1 MLHGRRDSRF
11 GRLLRYGFNDPAAAE
26 RLLDLPELAGV
37 RGDPV
42 LLDALGGTADP
53 DLALLGLVR
62 LVEAL
67 PGPEDAGGTGRDGS
81 RQALLDTLVA
91 AKPLRDRL
99 LGVLGASE
107 ALGDHLA
114 RHPGDWQSLVTYEAA
129 DLHPTTPEFERA
141 LAEGV
146 RGPAGMA
153 RPRPDALRAA
163 YRRALL
169 GIAARDVCGTI
180 DVVQSAAE
188 LADLATA
195 TLRAALEIAAEEQPA
210 DAARCRLAVI
220 GMGKCGGRELNY
232 VSDVDVIF
240 VAEPAADDGGREG
253 EEAKALQAATRLA
266 SRMMR
271 ICSDVTAEGT
281 IWPVDA
287 NLRPEGRNGP
297 LVRTLSSHLAYYQ
310 RWAKTWEFQALLK
323 ARPVAGDPELGR
335 AYVEAVEPLVW
346 QAAERENFVTDVQ
359 QMRRRVVE
367 NIPVAQIERELKLGP
382 GGLRDVE
389 FAVQLLQLVHGR
401 TDPSL
406 RSGTTLDA
414 LDALAAGGYVGRADA
429 AVLDSAY
436 RFLRSMEHRIQ
447 LYKLRRTH
455 LIPED
460 EAELRRLGRSL
471 GFRTEPVSELGKEW
485 RQHARE
491 VRRLHEKL
499 FYRPLLD
506 AVARLEPG
514 AARLSAAAAG
524 QRLEALGYADPAGAL
539 RHLEALASGV
549 TRKAAIQRTLLPV
562 LLGWFADS
570 ADPDAGLLN
579 FRKVSDAL
587 GRTPWYLR
595 LLRDEGA
602 AAENLARVL
611 SAGRL
616 APDLLLRAPEA
627 VALLGDPEG
636 LRPRGRPAL
645 EQEIL
650 AAVGRADGGEQ
661 AVAAARGVRRRELFR
676 TAAAD
681 IIGAYRNGW
690 HAGGG
695 GLHRNG
701 ATTAAPGALGGPLG
715 ATPASG
721 LVGGTAAP
729 GSLRGVSGD
738 GTVRGTG
745 GGMAAGGPGPQGG
758 SGGTARG
765 VTPGFRAPGSGP
777 APAGRQ
783 GTGRGG
789 GGLGGVGQGAPGSG
803 SAPAGRGPTGP
814 VGGAPGAAA
823 GGSRGPAG
831 RLGSPGGQD
840 GPGGPAAAARHTA
853 AVPVMADPD
862 PAHNNLGAS
871 VDLVGGAVSDIN
883 AATLAGALRAAV
895 RDAWGETLPT
905 RFAVI
910 GMGRFGG
917 HELGYGSDADV
928 LFVHEPRDG
937 VAEQEASRAA
947 FAVANE
953 MRRLLQLPTVDP
965 PLHIDADLRP
975 EGKSGPLVRTLGSYA
990 AYYRRW
996 SLVWESQALLRAE
1009 PVAGDAELGRRF
1021 TELIDPLRYPA
1032 EGLGEDAVREIRR
1045 LKARME
1051 SERLPRGADPTLH
1064 TKLGRGGLSD
1074 VEWTVQLIQ
1083 MRHGW
1088 AEPGLRTTRTREAL
1102 AAAHAARL
1110 IDTEDAQ
1117 ILDEAWVL
1125 ATRVRNAVMLVRG
1138 RPGDTFPVGSR
1149 ELAAVGRY
1157 LGYEPG
1163 HVGEMLDDY
1172 RRITRRARAVVER
1185 LFYGG

>member
-1 MLHGRRDSRF
+1 MAVPQGRRSSNVT
-11 GRLLRYGFNDPAAAE
+11 RLLRHGFTDASAAQ
-26 RLLDLPELAGV
+26 RLLDAPELSGV
-37 RGDPV
+37 RTDSV
-42 LLDALGGTADP
+42 LLEALGATADP
-53 DLALLGLVR
+53 DLALRGLVR

-67 PGPEDAGGTGRDGS
+67 PEEGAEGENGGQRAGS
-81 RQALLDTLVA
+81 RQALLDTLVT

-114 RHPGDWQSLVTYEAA
+114 RHPQDWHALVTYEPA
-129 DLHPTTPEFERA
+129 DLHPTTPDFEQA

-146 RGPAGMA
+146 WGPAGA
-153 RPRPDALRAA
+153 DLPRPDALRIA

-169 GIAARDVCGTI
+169 AIAARDVCGTT
-180 DVVQSAAE
+180 DVTQAAAE

-195 TLRAALEIAAEEQPA
+195 TVRAALEIAAEEQPE
-210 DAARCRLAVI
+210 DAAACRLAVI

-240 VAEPAADDGGREG
+240 VAEAVEG
-253 EEAKALQAATRLA
+253 VEEAKAMQAATRLA
-266 SRMMR
+266 SRLMR
-271 ICSDVTAEGT
+271 VCSDVTVEGT

-323 ARPVAGDPELGR
+323 ARPVAGDAALGQ
-335 AYVEAVEPLVW
+335 AYMDAVDPLVW
-346 QAAERENFVTDVQ
+346 QAVERENFVPDVQ

-367 NIPVAQIERELKLGP
+367 NIPVAQIDRELKLGP

-401 TDPSL
+401 SDESL

-414 LDALAAGGYVGRADA
+414 LAALAAGGYVGRSDA
-429 AVLDSAY
+429 AALDAAY

-447 LYKLRRTH
+447 LYRLRRTH
-455 LIPED
+455 LVPED
-460 EAELRRLGRSL
+460 EADLRRLGRSL
-471 GFRTEPVSELGKEW
+471 GFRTEPVTELSTAW
-485 RQHARE
+485 RRYTRE

-506 AVARLEPG
+506 AVAQLEPG
-514 AARLSAAAAG
+514 ETRLSPEAAG
-524 QRLEALGYADPAGAL
+524 QRLEALGYADPAAAL

-549 TRKAAIQRTLLPV
+549 SRKAAIQRTLLPV

-570 ADPDAGLLN
+570 ADPDAGLLG

-587 GRTPWYLR
+587 GKTPWYLR

-636 LRPRGRPAL
+636 LRPRGRAHL
-645 EQEIL
+645 EQEVL
-650 AAVGRADGGEQ
+650 AAVGRADGAEQ
-661 AVAAARGVRRRELFR
+661 AVAVARGVRRRELFR
-676 TAAAD
+676 TVAAD
-681 IIGAYRNGW
+681 IIESARL
-690 HAGGG
+690 A
-695 GLHRNG
+695 NG
-701 ATTAAPGALGGPLG
+701 ALHPTVSWPPPGGEPASATTVAAP
-715 ATPASG
+715 
-721 LVGGTAAP
+721 TA
-729 GSLRGVSGD
+729 
-738 GTVRGTG
+738 
-745 GGMAAGGPGPQGG
+745 
-758 SGGTARG
+758 
-765 VTPGFRAPGSGP
+765 P
-777 APAGRQ
+777 APAQ
-783 GTGRGG
+783 AKTPE
-789 GGLGGVGQGAPGSG
+789 VP
-803 SAPAGRGPTGP
+803 SALRDSEPHVPARPTDSL
-814 VGGAPGAAA
+814 AAA
-823 GGSRGPAG
+823 EPPPDAG
-831 RLGSPGGQD
+831 AL
-840 GPGGPAAAARHTA
+840 
-853 AVPVMADPD
+853 
-862 PAHNNLGAS
+862 
-871 VDLVGGAVSDIN
+871 VDLVGGVVSDIN
-883 AATLAGALRAAV
+883 AATIAGALRAAV
-895 RDAWGETLPT
+895 RDTWGDELPT

-917 HELGYGSDADV
+917 HEMSYGSDADV
-928 LFVHEPRDG
+928 LFVHEPREGAD
-937 VAEQEASRAA
+937 EQEASRAA

-953 MRRLLQLPTVDP
+953 MRRLLQLPTADP
-965 PLHIDADLRP
+965 PLIIDADLRP

-1009 PVAGDAELGRRF
+1009 PVAGDPGLGERF
-1021 TELIDPLRYPA
+1021 VELIDPLRYPA
-1032 EGLGEDAVREIRR
+1032 GGLGEDAIREIRR

-1051 SERLPRGADPTLH
+1051 SERLPRGADPTTH

-1088 AEPGLRTTRTREAL
+1088 AEPGLRTTRTRQAL
-1102 AAAHAARL
+1102 AAAHAAGL
-1110 IDTEDAQ
+1110 IDTDDAQ
-1117 ILDEAWVL
+1117 TLDEAWVL
-1125 ATRVRNAVMLVRG
+1125 ATRVRNGVMLVRG
-1138 RPGDTFPVGSR
+1138 RPGDTFPSDVR
-1149 ELAAVGRY
+1149 ELAAVARY
-1157 LGYEPG
+1157 LGYPPG
-1163 HVGEMLDDY
+1163 HVGEMLEDY
-1172 RRITRRARAVVER
+1172 RRTTRRARAVMER
-1185 LFYGG
+1185 LFYDYEG